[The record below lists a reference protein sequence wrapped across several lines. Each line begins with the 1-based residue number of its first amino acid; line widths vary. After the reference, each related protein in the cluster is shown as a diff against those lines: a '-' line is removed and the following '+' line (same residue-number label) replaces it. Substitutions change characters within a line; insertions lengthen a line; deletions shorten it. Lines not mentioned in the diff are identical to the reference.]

1 MRVRAMDA
9 NRDMTWGSSQQN
21 FLINSPEAVGQL
33 AETRLQLRQGE
44 WFLDKTKGVAWA
56 TQILGQNTGATR
68 DQAIKACIL
77 GTPGVTAIA
86 SYSSS
91 VGANRKL
98 SVTATIDTLYG
109 QTTISTT
116 F

>member
-1 MRVRAMDA
+1 MDA
-9 NRDMTWGSSQQN
+9 TGDMQWGSSQQN

-33 AETRLQLRQGE
+33 AETRLQLRQGD

-56 TQILGQNTGATR
+56 TQILGRNTASTR

-77 GTPGVTAIA
+77 GTPGVTSIA

-91 VGANRKL
+91 VDANRKL
-98 SVTATIDTLYG
+98 TVTATLNTAYG
-109 QTTISTT
+109 QTTISPT

>member
-9 NRDMTWGSSQQN
+9 NGDMTWGSSQQN
-21 FLINSPEAVGQL
+21 FLINTPEAVGQL
-33 AETRLQLRQGE
+33 AETRLRLRQGD
-44 WFLDKTKGVAWA
+44 WFLDKTKGVPWD

-77 GTPGVTAIA
+77 GTPGVTSIA
-86 SYSSS
+86 NYTSS
-91 VGANRKL
+91 VGADRKL
-98 SVTATIDTLYG
+98 TVTATLNTAYG
-109 QTTISTT
+109 QTTISPT